1 MDRHPSWTF
10 APVSRR
16 VLLRRGGQALG
27 LLTGGGLLAACGE
40 ETSTGG
46 TTGATTSAGAGTS
59 AATTSAAET
68 AAAAAGFPVPTA
80 AEIAAAKGDVPV
92 LGWPYYESKANLP
105 SGVTS
110 KWAYLTTNEDTLSK
124 TSQAGQFSAVTIYQG
139 QVDQLRKLDRIIPVD
154 TALLE
159 NWSEMAPIFQET
171 EVIRRDGQVYA
182 VPYHWGFA
190 FTHYRKDKLAKA
202 PETFAD
208 LQAPELRG
216 KVGLPDDPYAVIS
229 TFALFAGFP
238 EANNLSR
245 EQFDATIKLLNDFK
259 PQVRTVH
266 AYGEEAQLLGRG
278 DVLVDLPS
286 FSGSLVA
293 ARDAKLDTAYTLLGA
308 WSYVD
313 CWMVLKEGPNLAGTY
328 AMMNQSLSPQ
338 AQLETTKTSLA
349 NPVVDSAVSALPEDL
364 RYAATEDVLAKAPLL
379 PGVTVE
385 TDGAEVPFQEW
396 LTAWQQFKG

>member
-1 MDRHPSWTF
+1 
-10 APVSRR
+10 
-16 VLLRRGGQALG
+16 
-27 LLTGGGLLAACGE
+27 
-40 ETSTGG
+40 
-46 TTGATTSAGAGTS
+46 
-59 AATTSAAET
+59 
-68 AAAAAGFPVPTA
+68 
-80 AEIAAAKGDVPV
+80 
-92 LGWPYYESKANLP
+92 
-105 SGVTS
+105 
-110 KWAYLTTNEDTLSK
+110 
-124 TSQAGQFSAVTIYQG
+124 
-139 QVDQLRKLDRIIPVD
+139 
-154 TALLE
+154 
-159 NWSEMAPIFQET
+159 MAPTFQEA

-238 EANNLSR
+238 DANNLSR
-245 EQFDATIKLLNDFK
+245 EEFDATIKLLTDFK

-293 ARDAKLDTAYTLLGA
+293 AREAKLDTAYSLLGA

-313 CWMVLKEGPNLAGTY
+313 CWMVLKDGPNLAGTY
-328 AMMNQSLSPQ
+328 AMMNRSLSPE

-349 NPVVDSAVSALPEDL
+349 NPVVDSAISALPEDL
-364 RYAATEDVLAKAPLL
+364 RYEDTEDVLAKAPLL

-385 TDGAEVPFQEW
+385 TDGGEVPFQEW